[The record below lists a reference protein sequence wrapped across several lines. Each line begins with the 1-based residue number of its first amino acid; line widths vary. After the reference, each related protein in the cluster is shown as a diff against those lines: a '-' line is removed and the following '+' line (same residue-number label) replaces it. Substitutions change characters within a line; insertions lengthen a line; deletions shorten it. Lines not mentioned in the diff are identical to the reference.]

1 VSVPIANPAL
11 IPPAGAGLGAPA
23 PVSAPAGVPHGVGG
37 LDTGANRVGGLDTG
51 ANRVGGLDTG
61 PGGVDRRDKAGPA
74 FAELLRKAGGSEPLR
89 FSRHAL
95 ERVQRR
101 GIPLDNSTLSRLQEG
116 VGRAAGKGSRDSVV
130 LVDGTAFV
138 VAVGSR
144 TVVTAVGAEHMR
156 EQVFTNI
163 DSAVIA

>member
-1 VSVPIANPAL
+1 MSAAVPTNPAL
-11 IPPAGAGLGAPA
+11 NPGIGSVKPPAPAYAPGR
-23 PVSAPAGVPHGVGG
+23 PSSGSPPSS
-37 LDTGANRVGGLDTG
+37 
-51 ANRVGGLDTG
+51 
-61 PGGVDRRDKAGPA
+61 GPA
-74 FAELLRKAGGSEPLR
+74 FAEVLKEASGREPLH

-101 GIPLDNSTLSRLQEG
+101 GIELDPSTLSRLNEG

-138 VAVGSR
+138 VSVGNR
-144 TVVTAVGAEHMR
+144 TVVTAVGAQHMR
-156 EQVFTNI
+156 EHVFTNI

>member
-1 VSVPIANPAL
+1 MSAPPPIPAANSAL
-11 IPPAGAGLGAPA
+11 LPGL
-23 PVSAPAGVPHGVGG
+23 APAGTP
-37 LDTGANRVGGLDTG
+37 TQRPT
-51 ANRVGGLDTG
+51 
-61 PGGVDRRDKAGPA
+61 PPSPA
-74 FAELLRKAGGSEPLR
+74 FADVLQKATLTGAQPLR

-101 GIPLDNSTLSRLQEG
+101 GIELDPATLTRLHEG

-138 VAVGSR
+138 VSVGNH
-144 TVVTAVGAEHMR
+144 TVVTAVGAQHMR
-156 EQVFTNI
+156 EHVFTNI

>member
-1 VSVPIANPAL
+1 MGAIPTNPAL
-11 IPPAGAGLGAPA
+11 IPGIGPARSGAPAGAPAQAPK
-23 PVSAPAGVPHGVGG
+23 GG
-37 LDTGANRVGGLDTG
+37 SGQGEIRRGEGQSIAN
-51 ANRVGGLDTG
+51 
-61 PGGVDRRDKAGPA
+61 PGPA
-74 FAELLRKAGGSEPLR
+74 FAELLHKAGAPEPLR

-101 GIPLDNSTLSRLQEG
+101 GIELDLSTLSRLNEG

-138 VAVGSR
+138 VSVDNR
-144 TVVTAVGAEHMR
+144 TVVTAVGAQHMR
-156 EQVFTNI
+156 EHVFTNI

>member
-1 VSVPIANPAL
+1 MSTAMTNPAL
-11 IPPAGAGLGAPA
+11 IPPTSSGLGAPVPVGASASVPASNGLRA
-23 PVSAPAGVPHGVGG
+23 PLPASGAPAPAGAPR
-37 LDTGANRVGGLDTG
+37 RVG
-51 ANRVGGLDTG
+51 AS
-61 PGGVDRRDKAGPA
+61 PGSEKARPA
-74 FAELLRKAGGSEPLR
+74 FAEHLQKASDAQPLQ

-95 ERVQRR
+95 QRVQRR
-101 GIPLDNSTLSRLQEG
+101 GISLDNHTLARLNEG
-116 VGRAAGKGSRDSVV
+116 VGRAAGNGSRDSVV

-144 TVVTAVGAEHMR
+144 TVLTAIGAEHMR

>member
-1 VSVPIANPAL
+1 MSAAIPTNPAL
-11 IPPAGAGLGAPA
+11 VPGIGPAKAGSP
-23 PVSAPAGVPHGVGG
+23 PHGSGRAS
-37 LDTGANRVGGLDTG
+37 GAD
-51 ANRVGGLDTG
+51 
-61 PGGVDRRDKAGPA
+61 PSSGPA
-74 FAELLRKAGGSEPLR
+74 FAQVLHKAAGSEPLH

-101 GIPLDNSTLSRLQEG
+101 GIELDPSTLTRLNDG

-138 VAVGSR
+138 VSVPNR

-156 EQVFTNI
+156 EHVFTNI

>member
-1 VSVPIANPAL
+1 VSSTVNPAL
-11 IPPAGAGLGAPA
+11 LGPGALPAGPVAPG
-23 PVSAPAGVPHGVGG
+23 PKPGGVGG
-37 LDTGANRVGGLDTG
+37 ASGPRRGEAARPGAAPSG
-51 ANRVGGLDTG
+51 
-61 PGGVDRRDKAGPA
+61 AGPS
-74 FAELLRKAGGSEPLR
+74 FAEVLQQTSSAPESAGAQPLR

-101 GIPLDNSTLSRLQEG
+101 GIDLTPATLNRLHDG

-156 EQVFTNI
+156 EHVFTNI

>member
-1 VSVPIANPAL
+1 MSAAIPTNPALVAGIGPAKTAAPPSAPTLRPTPGSGQGEGQPIANP
-11 IPPAGAGLGAPA
+11 
-23 PVSAPAGVPHGVGG
+23 
-37 LDTGANRVGGLDTG
+37 
-51 ANRVGGLDTG
+51 
-61 PGGVDRRDKAGPA
+61 GPA
-74 FAELLRKAGGSEPLR
+74 FAEVLHKAAGSEPLH

-101 GIPLDNSTLSRLQEG
+101 GIDLDPSTLTRLNEG

-138 VAVGSR
+138 VSVGNR
-144 TVVTAVGAEHMR
+144 TVVTAVGAQHMR
-156 EQVFTNI
+156 EHVFTNI

>member
-1 VSVPIANPAL
+1 MSAAIPTNPAL
-11 IPPAGAGLGAPA
+11 VAGIGPAK
-23 PVSAPAGVPHGVGG
+23 PVTPTSAPGRAGGTAPS
-37 LDTGANRVGGLDTG
+37 T
-51 ANRVGGLDTG
+51 
-61 PGGVDRRDKAGPA
+61 GPA
-74 FAELLRKAGGSEPLR
+74 FAEILHVATGSEPLH

-101 GIPLDNSTLSRLQEG
+101 GIELDPSTLTRLHEG

-138 VAVGSR
+138 VSVGNR
-144 TVVTAVGAEHMR
+144 TVVTAVGSQHMR
-156 EQVFTNI
+156 EHVFTNI